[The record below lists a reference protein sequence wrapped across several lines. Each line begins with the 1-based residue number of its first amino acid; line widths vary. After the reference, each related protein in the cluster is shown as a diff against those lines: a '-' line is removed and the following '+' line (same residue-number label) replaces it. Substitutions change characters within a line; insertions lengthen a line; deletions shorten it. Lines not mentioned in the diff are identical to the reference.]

1 MGGGGAT
8 GQCYPRATLPGVRNE
23 RTGSVLSAAAGQRG
37 PAVIPGSQFRRQIS
51 ARPDQMKTLHSY
63 ILRELAGP
71 FLVSLTLLTF
81 ILFMRHFVFL
91 FPKIAGKNLGWQ
103 ILSEIIVLAL
113 PFIIALVLPM
123 AVLVAVI
130 MAFGRLSADNEIT
143 ALKALGLPAHR
154 LMLSPMAAA
163 VVLMTGAIWFNDQVL
178 PETNHRYKSLLM
190 DIAYIKPTVQLR
202 EGVIMDVFP
211 GMSLLVNRIE
221 EADGSSKLNLTAPAA
236 PVGPDSLKPA
246 DLFGIVITQTTDK
259 GTRRTI
265 VADSGMIQTA
275 PNRTDAVLTL
285 YSGEIQEV
293 EPQRGEQFQRLFF
306 DRHRI
311 RLADVAGVFERGRS
325 RRYRSDRELT
335 MQMLQERIARRMV
348 NLDSLARAAAAL
360 ADSIP
365 KGDSALVA
373 MENLFGKI
381 APPPAEGAAPAPY
394 LRPDPGG
401 GDRRRINMDNPRARL
416 ISVLREASYVKRTI
430 SSLQVEWWKKI
441 AIPFASAI
449 FVLLGVPLG
458 ILSRKGGAGV
468 SLAISMSVFLVY
480 WVLLTTGETLADRHL
495 LSPFWSMWTPNA
507 LFLAVGIW
515 LLVVQVR
522 GRRSLAPLTGGLGL
536 RSLLKMAGFGGGRAD
551 DGGRAR

>member
-1 MGGGGAT
+1 
-8 GQCYPRATLPGVRNE
+8 
-23 RTGSVLSAAAGQRG
+23 
-37 PAVIPGSQFRRQIS
+37 
-51 ARPDQMKTLHSY
+51 MKILHSY

-71 FLVSLTLLTF
+71 FVVSLTLLTF

-103 ILSEIIVLAL
+103 VMSEIIVLSL

-130 MAFGRLSADNEIT
+130 MAFGRFSADNEVT

-163 VVLMTGAIWFNDQVL
+163 CLLMTGAIWFNDQVL
-178 PETNHRYKSLLM
+178 PETNHRYKNLLM

-202 EGVIMDVFP
+202 EGVIMDDFP
-211 GMSLLVNRIE
+211 GMGLLVNRIE
-221 EADGSSKLNLTAPAA
+221 EADGASRLNLTAPGA
-236 PVGPDSLKPA
+236 PGGADSLKPA

-265 VADSGMIQTA
+265 VADSGMIQTT

-285 YSGEIQEV
+285 YNGEIQEV
-293 EPQRGEQFQRLFF
+293 EPERAQQFQRLFF

-311 RLADVAGVFERGRS
+311 RLADVTGVLERGRS

-335 MQMLQERIARRMV
+335 MPMLQERIAHRLV
-348 NLDSLARAAAAL
+348 ELDSLRRAASVL

-365 KGDSALVA
+365 QGDSALAAV
-373 MENLFGKI
+373 EKLFGGPL
-381 APPPAEGAAPAPY
+381 PPPVKGVAPSQYTVSDTSAA
-394 LRPDPGG
+394 G
-401 GDRRRINMDNPRARL
+401 RRRVNLDNPRTRL
-416 ISVLREASYVKRTI
+416 ISVMREAGYLKRTV

-441 AIPFASAI
+441 SIPFASVV

-458 ILSRKGGAGV
+458 IISRKGGAGV
-468 SLAISMSVFLVY
+468 SIAISMCVFLVY
-480 WVLLTTGETLADRHL
+480 WVLLIAGETLADRHL
-495 LSPFWSMWTPNA
+495 ISPFWSMWSPNA
-507 LFLAVGIW
+507 LFLAVGAW

-522 GRRSLAPLTGGLGL
+522 GRRSLALLSGGLGL
-536 RSLLKMAGFGGGRAD
+536 RSLLKMAGFGG
-551 DGGRAR
+551 RARDEGTER

>member
-1 MGGGGAT
+1 
-8 GQCYPRATLPGVRNE
+8 
-23 RTGSVLSAAAGQRG
+23 
-37 PAVIPGSQFRRQIS
+37 
-51 ARPDQMKTLHSY
+51 MKTLHSY

-163 VVLMTGAIWFNDQVL
+163 TVLMLGAIWFNDQVL

-275 PNRTDAVLTL
+275 PGRTDAVLTL

-311 RLADVAGVFERGRS
+311 RLANVAGVFERGRS

-365 KGDSALVA
+365 EGDSALVA
-373 MENLFGKI
+373 MENLFGKV
-381 APPPAEGAAPAPY
+381 APAAAQGAAPPPY
-394 LRPDPGG
+394 LRPDSGAG
-401 GDRRRINMDNPRARL
+401 GDGRRIRMDNPRARL
-416 ISVLREASYVKRTI
+416 ISVLREASYLKRTI

-507 LFLAVGIW
+507 LFLAVGLW

-522 GRRSLAPLTGGLGL
+522 GRRSLALFTGGFGL
-536 RSLLKMAGFGGGRAD
+536 RLLLKMAGVGGRAD
-551 DGGRAR
+551 GEGRAR